1 MKLAR
6 QRSIVIVSGVTVLNL
21 LLTGLLETSNEILT
35 SGRLESR
42 VLCIARKVLLDDLAV
57 SLRRSRLG
65 RDGRRKK
72 MRRKLD
78 SSLVDSDWFSLHR
91 S

>member
-35 SGRLESR
+35 SCRLEGR
-42 VLCIARKVLLDDLAV
+42 VLCVARKVLLDGLAV